1 MNILQL
7 SFHASPFSEIGKNDG
22 GGMSV
27 YVQQISKHLS
37 EKHNVTVVTGEKAES
52 FKNKNLEFIS
62 LEIFEPEL
70 NVEDKEIHLQEFK
83 NRLEEFIDLKSFD
96 VIHAHYWL
104 SGLVA
109 KEFSNELNIPFVFTS
124 HSLGVFLDGYNK
136 ERVDCE
142 KIVMTS
148 SNLVTASSVFE
159 IMLITDTYKVDEN
172 KIKRVTP
179 GVDRKIFSPDL
190 SVKKENIFLSIG
202 RIQEQKGQLKT
213 LEFLNS
219 FRKIEN
225 NFKCYFIG
233 GPSGKTGN
241 EYLQEL
247 KESVINFKLETHVEF
262 LNSLSQEEIIELLN
276 KAKLLIHTSQFE
288 TFGLV
293 AIEANSMGVPVLS
306 VNNGSLM
313 EVIENN
319 KNGYLSE
326 NLLDGNVNNFV
337 NNLLND
343 KKKELEKINKDT
355 IEEIK
360 IAAEF
365 ALNSKYPKDSEL
377 FKDVYV

>member
-37 EKHNVTVVTGEKAES
+37 EKHSVTVVTGEKAVS
-52 FKNKNLEFIS
+52 FKDKNLEFIS
-62 LEIFEPEL
+62 LDIFEPEL

-83 NRLEEFIDLKSFD
+83 NKLEESLELKTFD

-109 KEFSNELNIPFVFTS
+109 KEISNELNIPFVFTS

-148 SNLVTASSVFE
+148 SNVVTASSVFE
-159 IMLITDTYKVDEN
+159 TMLITDTYKVDEN

-202 RIQEQKGQLKT
+202 RIQEQKGQLQT
-213 LEFLNS
+213 LEFLNN
-219 FRKIEN
+219 FKKIEN
-225 NFKCYFIG
+225 DFKCIFIG
-233 GPSGKTGN
+233 GPSGKHGN
-241 EYLQEL
+241 EYLQKL
-247 KESVINFKLETHVEF
+247 KQTVKDFNLEAHVEF
-262 LNSLSQEEIIELLN
+262 LNNLPQSKIIELLN
-276 KAKLLIHTSQFE
+276 RAKLLIHTSQFE

-293 AIEANSMGVPVLS
+293 AIEANTMGVPVLTI
-306 VNNGSLM
+306 NNGSMM
-313 EVIENN
+313 EIIENN

-326 NLLDGNVNNFV
+326 NLIDKDVNNFV
-337 NNLLND
+337 KNLVNQN
-343 KKKELEKINKDT
+343 KKF
-355 IEEIK
+355 EEIFSSCIEK
-360 IAAEF
+360 
-365 ALNSKYPKDSEL
+365 SKKYDWVETSSNIEKEYELLL
-377 FKDVYV
+377 FK

>member
-37 EKHNVTVVTGEKAES
+37 EKHNVTVVTGEKGES
-52 FKNKNLEFIS
+52 FKNLEFIS
-62 LEIFEPEL
+62 LDIFEPEL

-83 NRLEEFIDLKSFD
+83 NKLEESIDLKSFD

-109 KEFSNELNIPFVFTS
+109 KEISSEFNIPFIFTS

-159 IMLITDTYKVDEN
+159 TMLITDTYKIDEN
-172 KIKRVTP
+172 KIKKIIP
-179 GVDRKIFSPDL
+179 GVDREIFFPDL
-190 SVKKENIFLSIG
+190 TVKKENIFLSIG
-202 RIQEQKGQLKT
+202 RIQKQKGQLQT
-213 LEFLNS
+213 LKFLNN
-219 FRKIEN
+219 FKKIEN
-225 NFKCYFIG
+225 DFKCIFIG
-233 GPSGKTGN
+233 GPSGKHGN

-247 KESVINFKLETHVEF
+247 KQTVKDFNLETHVEF
-262 LNSLSQEEIIELLN
+262 LNNLPQSEIIELLN
-276 KAKLLIHTSQFE
+276 QAKLLIHTSQFE

-293 AIEANSMGVPVLS
+293 AIEANTMGVPVLTI
-306 VNNGSLM
+306 NNGSLM
-313 EVIENN
+313 EIIENN

-326 NLLDGNVNNFV
+326 NLIDKDVNNFV
-337 NNLLND
+337 KNLLNEN
-343 KKKELEKINKDT
+343 KKF
-355 IEEIK
+355 EEIFSSCIEK
-360 IAAEF
+360 
-365 ALNSKYPKDSEL
+365 SKKYDWVKTSSNIEKEYELLL
-377 FKDVYV
+377 FK

>member
-37 EKHNVTVVTGEKAES
+37 EKHNVTVVTGEKADS
-52 FKNKNLEFIS
+52 FKDKNLEFVS
-62 LEIFEPEL
+62 LELFEPEL
-70 NVEDKEIHLQEFK
+70 NVEEKEIHLQEFK
-83 NRLEEFIDLKSFD
+83 NKLEKFIDLKSFD

-109 KEFSNELNIPFVFTS
+109 KEISNELNIPFIFTS

-159 IMLITDTYKVDEN
+159 TMLITDTYKVDEN
-172 KIKRVTP
+172 KIKKIIP
-179 GVDRKIFSPDL
+179 GVDKKIFSPDL
-190 SVKKENIFLSIG
+190 SVEKENTFLSIG
-202 RIQEQKGQLKT
+202 RIQEQKGQLET
-213 LEFLNS
+213 LEFLNN
-219 FRKIEN
+219 FKKIEN
-225 NFKCYFIG
+225 DFKCIFIG
-233 GPSGKTGN
+233 GPSGKHGN

-247 KESVINFKLETHVEF
+247 KQTVKDFNLETHVEF
-262 LNSLSQEEIIELLN
+262 LDNLPQSEIIELLN
-276 KAKLLIHTSQFE
+276 QAKLLIHTSQFE

-293 AIEANSMGVPVLS
+293 AIEANTMGVPVLTI
-306 VNNGSLM
+306 NNGSLM
-313 EVIENN
+313 EIIENN

-326 NLLDGNVNNFV
+326 NLIDIEVNNFV
-337 NNLLND
+337 KNLVNEN
-343 KKKELEKINKDT
+343 KKF
-355 IEEIK
+355 EEISLSCIEK
-360 IAAEF
+360 
-365 ALNSKYPKDSEL
+365 SKKYDWVKTSSNIEKEYELLL
-377 FKDVYV
+377 FK

>member
-52 FKNKNLEFIS
+52 FKSKNLEFIS
-62 LEIFEPEL
+62 LDIFEPEL
-70 NVEDKEIHLQEFK
+70 NVEDKEIHLQTFK
-83 NRLEEFIDLKSFD
+83 NKLEESLELKRFD

-109 KEFSNELNIPFVFTS
+109 KEISNEFNIPFVFTS

-148 SNLVTASSVFE
+148 SNVVTASSVFE
-159 IMLITDTYKVDEN
+159 TMLITDTYKVDEN
-172 KIKRVTP
+172 KIKKVTP

-202 RIQEQKGQLKT
+202 RIQEQKGQLQT
-213 LEFLNS
+213 LEFLNN
-219 FRKIEN
+219 FKKIEN
-225 NFKCYFIG
+225 DFKCIFIG
-233 GPSGKTGN
+233 GPSGKYGN
-241 EYLQEL
+241 EYLEEL
-247 KESVINFKLETHVEF
+247 EQTVKNLSLDTHVEF
-262 LNSLSQEEIIELLN
+262 VDNLPQTKIIKLLN

-293 AIEANSMGVPVLS
+293 AIEAQTMGVPVLS
-306 VNNGSLM
+306 INNGSLM
-313 EVIENN
+313 EIIENN

-326 NLLDGNVNNFV
+326 KLIDGNVNNFV
-337 NNLLND
+337 KNLLND
-343 KKKELEKINKDT
+343 EEKFKEVTNYCFEKSKKYSW
-355 IEEIK
+355 IK
-360 IAAEF
+360 TTDNLDIIYRS
-365 ALNSKYPKDSEL
+365 LI
-377 FKDVYV
+377 